1 MAPMNPDQQSQL
13 LALIQS
19 EKWWLVGALALSL
32 ALGALVRALKDDVSW
47 TPTIPAR
54 WRPVVTTVVGLA
66 AGVLASLAGGMPLIP
81 ALVLGL
87 TSGVTPVAAHE
98 VVVNGLRGGRDF
110 FVKKDGA
117 TGGAGRAALLLLF
130 IPSMPALAL
139 LIAACTKQEAKD
151 AADEITKDVNRAALI
166 CAALVPLVPSDQFDQ
181 LCLAAQD
188 IAPIVQNVAR
198 DIFGAR
204 KRDALRRGLKVP
216 E

>member
-1 MAPMNPDQQSQL
+1 MTPMNPDLQTQL

-19 EKWWLVGALALSL
+19 QKWWLVGALALSL

-110 FVKKDGA
+110 FQKVGS
-117 TGGAGRAALLLLF
+117 GRAVGGSSGRAVQAALF
-130 IPSMPALAL
+130 ALAL
-139 LIAACTKQEAKD
+139 LVAACTKQEAKD
-151 AADEITKDVNRAALI
+151 AADEITKDVNRAAII
-166 CAALVPLVPSDQFDQ
+166 CAGLVPLVPSDEFDK

-188 IAPIVQNVAR
+188 IAPAVQTVAR
-198 DIFGAR
+198 DLFGAR